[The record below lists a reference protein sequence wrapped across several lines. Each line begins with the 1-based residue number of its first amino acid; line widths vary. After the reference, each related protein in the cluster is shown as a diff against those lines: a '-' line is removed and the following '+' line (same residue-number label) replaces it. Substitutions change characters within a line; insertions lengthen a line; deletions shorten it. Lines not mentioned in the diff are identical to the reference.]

1 MSAGDYGRLER
12 GSQEGEA
19 GRRRRENDAILSQ
32 LKTYSEE
39 KLKISEIDKGVFL
52 ACVGQGFQET
62 PKPYRLIVNASGCLI
77 CHGELEDK
85 ATFLKTQILTQTRM
99 NWPWPESLH

>member
-32 LKTYSEE
+32 LKTYCKIRIRMFQKYKHKDDT
-39 KLKISEIDKGVFL
+39 KLIVFVYFVVVVVFL
-52 ACVGQGFQET
+52 F
-62 PKPYRLIVNASGCLI
+62 KY
-77 CHGELEDK
+77 
-85 ATFLKTQILTQTRM
+85 F
-99 NWPWPESLH
+99 